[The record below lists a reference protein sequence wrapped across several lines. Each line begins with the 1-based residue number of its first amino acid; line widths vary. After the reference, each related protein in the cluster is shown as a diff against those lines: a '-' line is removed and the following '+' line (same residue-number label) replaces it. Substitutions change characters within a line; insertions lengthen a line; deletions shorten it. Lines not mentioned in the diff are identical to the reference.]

1 MVPIDRPQKKQ
12 YVCFFYFFPTII
24 LSHFTPDRKLLVIY
38 FSASLSTITEDAEG
52 KNCFERNR
60 HLTCENDLTIA
71 LEKITGAEGGRIKE

>member
-38 FSASLSTITEDAEG
+38 FSASLLTINEDAEG
-52 KNCFERNR
+52 KIVSRMLNRN
-60 HLTCENDLTIA
+60 LTIA
-71 LEKITGAEGGRIKE
+71 LEKITGPEGGRIKE